1 LIGELSVWSSFFFR
15 DVVQT
20 LSLAIRLVVIVVIA
34 TATLLAVVT
43 ADQVSW
49 DRWDSLVA
57 FFGMMVLAS
66 SVRMPDPRGR
76 SITPS
81 TVLTYLA
88 IYTFN
93 PPTTLLVVGA
103 ARTLGYVVSKG
114 WVPWRAIF
122 NGSQAGLS
130 AALGAAAYGV
140 LGGKLGTSDYSA
152 YVATVVGPLVHQA
165 ANNFF
170 VAFGVS
176 RDRGTPFLSTW
187 LGGILDL
194 FWPNLLSVP
203 TAVVLAILLERLNY
217 AVVLAYVA
225 LLPFQWMALRHYLK
239 RRRLFAQIV
248 DGLVVATDANFP
260 MGRGHARRVADLSV
274 AVAREMRLAESFIEM
289 VQFAAL
295 LHDVGMI
302 GRDDLLAQPVLDE
315 RDVQELREHV
325 RVGAAIARELPR
337 KEIAEAILYHHE
349 RFDGNGYPRGLK
361 GEAIP
366 LGARIIAL
374 AEEVDSMAHGVYPF
388 SSPSP
393 LGAVVSHV
401 VAERGRSFDPGVV
414 DAFLRGVRQ
423 GLLQL
428 DNYGDVQWVRSEMS
442 IPGELPAQ

>member
-1 LIGELSVWSSFFFR
+1 M
-15 DVVQT
+15 QT
-20 LSLAIRLVVIVVIA
+20 LSLTIRLVVVVVIA
-34 TATLLAVVT
+34 AATLLAVIT
-43 ADQVSW
+43 AEQVSW
-49 DRWDSLVA
+49 DKWDRLVA

-66 SVRMPDPRGR
+66 SVRMLDPRGR

-93 PPTTLLVVGA
+93 PPTALLVIGA
-103 ARTLGYVVSKG
+103 ARTLGYVASKG

-130 AALGAAAYGV
+130 AALGAMAYGA
-140 LGGKLGTSDYSA
+140 LGGRLGTSDYLA
-152 YVATVVGPLVHQA
+152 YLAAVVGPLVHQI

-170 VAFGVS
+170 VAFGIS

-217 AVVLAYVA
+217 VVVLAYVA
-225 LLPFQWMALRHYLK
+225 LLPFQWMALRYYL
-239 RRRLFAQIV
+239 RRRQLFTQIV

-260 MGRGHARRVADLSV
+260 TGRGHARRVADLSV

-302 GRDDLLAQPVLDE
+302 GKDDLLAQPALSE
-315 RDVQELREHV
+315 ADVADLREHV

-349 RFDGNGYPRGLK
+349 RFDGRGYPGGLK
-361 GEAIP
+361 GEDIP

-374 AEEVDSMAHGVYPF
+374 AEEVDSMTYGVYPYVV
-388 SSPSP
+388 SNP

-401 VAERGRSFDPGVV
+401 AGERGRAFDPGVV
-414 DAFLRGVRQ
+414 DAFLRLVRQ
-423 GLLQL
+423 GSLQL
-428 DNYGDVQWVRSEMS
+428 DDRDSTPRVPTQTAIS
-442 IPGELPAQ
+442 GELPAR